1 MKSKVTVRY
10 EVEPLDMDGV
20 IAYAETGTQLMASL
34 LELLPSSPIVR
45 DRQRLDTVY
54 ALAYGVQRQLQELER
69 HADATLAAEY
79 AKTEREEDTC
89 RTS

>member
-34 LELLPSSPIVR
+34 LELLPSSPVA
-45 DRQRLDTVY
+45 RQRLDTVY

-79 AKTEREEDTC
+79 EKIERGEETC